1 MFKKSIL
8 FLGTF
13 FVLSNSFAMGPFPSL
28 EELKLQ
34 FEKLRPTLDMQMQAT
49 ANALA
54 NTEPTTFSKMMS
66 EQFEQLKQD
75 SVQCVEPAIENTTSE
90 IDLCINSARLEQHLM
105 LCREIMRIYL
115 EEGQSRDRYKE
126 VKHDEIKQ
134 DSGEKTEPLT
144 EEKVDVMEMLIELM
158 EKERRDAFQRSL
170 EDRDF
175 MRLLP

>member
-8 FLGTF
+8 VLGAF
-13 FVLSNSFAMGPFPSL
+13 FILSNSFAMGPFPSL

-34 FEKLRPTLDMQMQAT
+34 FEKLGPTLDMQMQAT

-54 NTEPTTFSKMMS
+54 NTEPTTEFAQTEFGKMMS
-66 EQFEQLKQD
+66 AQIERLKQD
-75 SVQCVEPAIENTTSE
+75 SNRNTE
-90 IDLCINSARLEQHLM
+90 VFD
-105 LCREIMRIYL
+105 
-115 EEGQSRDRYKE
+115 EEE
-126 VKHDEIKQ
+126 HDEIKQ
-134 DSGEKTEPLT
+134 DNGEKTEPLT

-175 MRLLP
+175 MRLLL